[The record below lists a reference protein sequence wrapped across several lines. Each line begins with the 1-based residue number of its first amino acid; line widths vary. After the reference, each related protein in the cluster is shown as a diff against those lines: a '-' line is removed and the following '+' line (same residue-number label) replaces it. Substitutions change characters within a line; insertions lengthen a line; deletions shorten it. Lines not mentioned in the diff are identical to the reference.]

1 VTLDA
6 VKAGVLLF
14 LAAVL
19 QASIMPSI
27 SILGAVPNLLLVT
40 LLSIALLRGAVFG
53 ALCGFFAGLLLD
65 TATLGTLGLTSLL
78 LTVGAY
84 WIGRYGETTGRDR
97 FHAPYVS
104 VAVVTILYALGALG
118 LHFML
123 GDPVSARVVLVD
135 ALIPSLI
142 FNLLLTAPV
151 YALARRLLP
160 PRDWSAER
168 SGEVSLLG

>member
-1 VTLDA
+1 MTLDA
-6 VKAGVLLF
+6 VKAGVLL
-14 LAAVL
+14 LVAAVL

-53 ALCGFFAGLLLD
+53 ALCGFFAGLLID

-104 VAVVTILYALGALG
+104 VAVVTVLYALGALG

-135 ALIPSLI
+135 ALIPGLI